1 VSSLACTFHGEL
13 RRSGVTQVAAEQKPA
28 EEVEEVE
35 ALKVEVEVEA
45 TRVEALRRQSEQK
58 TAKVEATRVEA
69 LRQEA
74 EQLAAEAAAARNEKL
89 RQEAEQN
96 RAFVAPPTLPHS
108 IVEEADGDESD
119 GTDDDE
125 CEPAAGARVLRRQ
138 TTGEDALHELR
149 AKFASCEAD
158 KPKPRGKDTQQRRL
172 GLLGAVLGKTK
183 EYKGRYTLSRGAEL
197 ATGATGLVNPPA
209 KPNPSAWMC

>member
-1 VSSLACTFHGEL
+1 M
-13 RRSGVTQVAAEQKPA
+13 K
-28 EEVEEVE
+28 VE
-35 ALKVEVEVEA
+35 AEVEA
-45 TRVEALRRQSEQK
+45 THMEALS
-58 TAKVEATRVEA
+58 
-69 LRQEA
+69 QEA
-74 EQLAAEAAAARNEKL
+74 EQLAAVVRNEKL

-108 IVEEADGDESD
+108 IVEEAG
-119 GTDDDE
+119 GTDDDD

-138 TTGEDALHELR
+138 TTSEDALRKLR

-158 KPKPRGKDTQQRRL
+158 KPKPRGNDTQQRRL